1 MRALL
6 ARRPASEVRDGF
18 DDRGPTE
25 NGLGRPPV
33 GLAPRV
39 TRQTFVNGVGMTGG
53 TLYLS
58 AAIQPLILWD
68 TGFSDGSIQIT
79 LVTLG
84 ATGTSRILCRASNW
98 IHVDSLLQEIWV
110 AIGSGGYAIQ
120 RRVGASTTSLGTYAT
135 AAANGDVVRLAFY
148 GPKLELFVN
157 GTSRIAVTE
166 GYCQGNTRH
175 GLQLVAD
182 TTARLDA
189 LRILR
194 T

>member
-6 ARRPASEVRDGF
+6 ARPPASEVRDGF
-18 DDRGPTE
+18 DDRGPLE
-25 NGLGRPPV
+25 SVLGRPQV
-33 GLAPRV
+33 GLRPKI
-39 TRQTFVNGVGMTGG
+39 TRQTFVNGVGITGG
-53 TLYLS
+53 KLYLA

-68 TGFSDGSIQIT
+68 TGFSDGSIQVT
-79 LVTLG
+79 LSTLG

-120 RRVGASTTSLGTYAT
+120 RRTGASTTSLGSFGT

-148 GPKLELFVN
+148 GPKLELFIN

-166 GYCQGNTRH
+166 GYGMGNTLH

-182 TTARLDA
+182 TNVRLDD